1 MKNRIKKIII
11 VCTLLICFIFLITR
25 VTYSSYESNTAGS
38 VNGNIAGWNIK
49 VNDVIVSN
57 EVDKEVDI
65 DDVVW
70 NATHTRSGKLAPGST
85 GTFNI
90 KLDFSGTDVAVRFD
104 IEILDKTVDSNKIL
118 TLTAIDTADVT
129 LTRTGVSTYTAVVDV
144 DDIDTTIV
152 NLALDLSWVNNDSV
166 DDPVDTQ
173 FDNSQFLDVNFKA
186 TQYGGE
192 AITPYTGS

>member
-11 VCTLLICFIFLITR
+11 ICTLLICFIFLITR

-90 KLDFSGTDVAVRFD
+90 KLDFSGTEVAVRFD
-104 IEILDKTVDSNKIL
+104 IEIIDKTVDSNKIL

-166 DDPVDTQ
+166 NDPVDTQ

-192 AITPYTGS
+192 VITPYTGS

>member
-25 VTYSSYESNTAGS
+25 ITYSSYESNTEGN
-38 VNGNIAGWNIK
+38 VTGNIAGWNIK
-49 VNDVIVSN
+49 INDVIVSN

-70 NATHTRSGKLAPGST
+70 NSTHTRSGKLAPGST

-90 KLDFSGTDVAVRFD
+90 KLDFAGTDVAVRFD
-104 IEILDKTVDSNKIL
+104 IEIIDKTIDPDKML
-118 TLTAIDTADVT
+118 TLLDIDTADVT
-129 LTRTGVSTYTAVVDV
+129 LVRTGVSTYSAIVDV

-152 NLALDLSWVNNDSV
+152 NLALDLSWVNDDNVDNPIDDDGEND
-166 DDPVDTQ
+166 D
-173 FDNSQFLDVNFKA
+173 FLEVNFKA
-186 TQYGGE
+186 VQYQGG
-192 AITPYTGS
+192 ALTAYTG

>member
-25 VTYSSYESNTAGS
+25 ITYSSYESNTAGN
-38 VNGNIAGWNIK
+38 VTGNIAGWNIK
-49 VNDVIVSN
+49 INDVIVSN

-70 NATHTRSGKLAPGST
+70 NSTHTRSGKLAPGST

-90 KLDFSGTDVAVRFD
+90 KLDFTGTDVAVRFD
-104 IEILDKTVDSNKIL
+104 LEIIDKSVDPDKVL
-118 TLTAIDTADVT
+118 TLLDIDTADVT
-129 LTRTGVSTYTAVVDV
+129 LVRTDVSTYSAIVDV

-152 NLALDLSWVNNDSV
+152 NLALDLSWVNDDNVNNPIDDDGDND
-166 DDPVDTQ
+166 D
-173 FDNSQFLDVNFKA
+173 FLEVNFKA
-186 TQYGGE
+186 VQYQGG
-192 AITPYTGS
+192 ALTAYTG

>member
-90 KLDFSGTDVAVRFD
+90 KLDFSGTEVAVRFD
-104 IEILDKTVDSNKIL
+104 IEIIDKTVDSNKIL

-166 DDPVDTQ
+166 NDPVDTQ

-192 AITPYTGS
+192 VITPYTGS

>member
-1 MKNRIKKIII
+1 MKNKIKKIII

-90 KLDFSGTDVAVRFD
+90 KLDFSGTEVAVRFD
-104 IEILDKTVDSNKIL
+104 IEVIDKRIDPDKIL
-118 TLTAIDTADVT
+118 SLTGIDTADVT
-129 LTRTGVSTYTAVVDV
+129 LTQTGVSTYTGVVDV

-152 NLALDLSWVNNDSV
+152 NIALDLSWINNDSV
-166 DDPVDTQ
+166 NDPIDTQ

-192 AITPYTGS
+192 AITAYTGS

>member
-1 MKNRIKKIII
+1 MKNRVKKIMII
-11 VCTLLICFIFLITR
+11 CILLICCIFLITK
-25 VTYSSYESNTAGS
+25 VTYSSYESNTSGD
-38 VNGNIAGWNIK
+38 VTGNIAGWNIK

-57 EVDKEVDI
+57 EVDKVVDI

-70 NATHTRSGKLAPGST
+70 NATHTRSGKLSPGST

-104 IEILDKTVDSNKIL
+104 IEIIDKAIDSDKVL
-118 TLTAIDTADVT
+118 TLTDIDTSDVT
-129 LTRTGVSTYTAVVDV
+129 LTRTGVSTYTGIVDV

-152 NLALDLSWVNNDSV
+152 NLALDLSWVNNDNV
-166 DDPVDTQ
+166 NDDPTGE
-173 FDNSQFLDVNFKA
+173 FDNSQFLEVNFKA

-192 AITPYTGS
+192 TINAYTG